1 MFAKSTSD
9 AFGIE
14 GQRIGIILF
23 SLLLNM
29 LQEFQKNV
37 SENFPN
43 LASKKVL
50 LAVSGGIDS
59 MVLSELF
66 RQSQM
71 NFAIA
76 HCNFNLR
83 STESDGDQ
91 KFIEDYCFKNK
102 IEFFTTTFDTT
113 TFATDFKLSTQ
124 VAARKLRYEYF
135 YEILQKEHFDFIATA
150 HHLDDSMETF
160 FINLSRGT
168 GIDGLTGIP
177 LQNDKIIRPM
187 LQFSRDDIEN
197 FALKNNIE
205 WREDASNA
213 TDYYLRNKIRHHL
226 TPIFRELNPS
236 FTHSFQ
242 QTVKNLQ
249 QTKSLADDASQMIY
263 RQVVEDEVNYK
274 KIDIDKLKKLPNYQ
288 AYLYQWLQPFGFTAW
303 DDIYSLMNA
312 ESGKRI
318 FSKGYQLLKNR
329 TFLLIAPKNYDVDQ
343 EFQIE
348 KETLE
353 VNFHI
358 KLLFCKI
365 TDTFFSTNK
374 TIFVD
379 DEKLTYPLTLRRWK
393 SGDYFY
399 PFGMNGKSK
408 KVSKFFKDEKLSV
421 IEKENTWLLCS
432 GNDII
437 WVIGFRVDERF
448 KISKTTK
455 TIIQI
460 DLV

>member
-1 MFAKSTSD
+1 
-9 AFGIE
+9 
-14 GQRIGIILF
+14 
-23 SLLLNM
+23 
-29 LQEFQKNV
+29 
-37 SENFPN
+37 
-43 LASKKVL
+43 
-50 LAVSGGIDS
+50 
-59 MVLSELF
+59 
-66 RQSQM
+66 
-71 NFAIA
+71 
-76 HCNFNLR
+76 
-83 STESDGDQ
+83 
-91 KFIEDYCFKNK
+91 
-102 IEFFTTTFDTT
+102 
-113 TFATDFKLSTQ
+113 
-124 VAARKLRYEYF
+124 
-135 YEILQKEHFDFIATA
+135 
-150 HHLDDSMETF
+150 
-160 FINLSRGT
+160 
-168 GIDGLTGIP
+168 
-177 LQNDKIIRPM
+177 
-187 LQFSRDDIEN
+187 
-197 FALKNNIE
+197 
-205 WREDASNA
+205 
-213 TDYYLRNKIRHHL
+213 
-226 TPIFRELNPS
+226 LNPS

-437 WVIGFRVDERF
+437 WVIGFRADERF